1 MNVLDTAKE
10 HFKEQLANGLQELE
24 VPEWK
29 CTVYYKPQANFH
41 QQHKVIKLHT
51 EGKLAEALIETLII
65 RACDKDGK
73 PMFKSADRDILMR
86 QVDPDVIVRVVTA
99 INNKQQEAETNLG
112 N

>member
-1 MNVLDTAKE
+1 MSVLDNAKE
-10 HFKEQLANGLQELE
+10 HFKEQLANGLQEID

-29 CTVYYKPQANFH
+29 TKVYFKPQANFH

-65 RACDKDGK
+65 RALDKDGK
-73 PMFKSADRDILMR
+73 QMFGQADRDILMR

-99 INNKQQEAETNLG
+99 INNKQKEAETNLG